1 MIDMKL
7 QIIDYNFEILQIEKE
22 FLEYSINNEIMILE
36 NLKKR
41 IDNILL

>member
-1 MIDMKL
+1 MIDMKP

>member
-1 MIDMKL
+1 MKP

>member
-1 MIDMKL
+1 MIDIKP

>member
-1 MIDMKL
+1 MIDMKP

-36 NLKKR
+36 TLKKR